1 MQGVRLLLS
10 ETGNWRSMN
19 SVLIDTNLLV
29 LLIVGSTDRKL
40 IEEHRRTKAFVTRDY
55 DELCGLLEGFDE
67 FWITSHCLAETS
79 NLLKHTGKRNAR
91 SLLTTLAAFCS
102 RTRESYLPKARVF
115 ADDHFLRLGVADTGF
130 VQKSK
135 RVSCSIT
142 MDVQLYETIRRL
154 GRNVVNFNHVRTY
167 LIS

>member
-1 MQGVRLLLS
+1 MS
-10 ETGNWRSMN
+10 

-29 LLIVGSTDRKL
+29 LLIVGATDKKL

-79 NLLKHTGKRNAR
+79 NLLKHTGKKSTR
-91 SLLTTLAAFCS
+91 SLLTTLAMFCS
-102 RTRESYLPKARVF
+102 RTRESYLAKDLVF
-115 ADDHFLRLGVADTGF
+115 ADDHYLRLGVADTGF
-130 VQKSK
+130 IQKSK
-135 RVSCSIT
+135 RVNCSIT
-142 MDVQLYETIRRL
+142 MDVELYESISRL
-154 GRNVVNFNHVRTY
+154 GRRVVNFNHVRAAY